1 MEKFKGEIVY
11 MYDYKYF
18 VLYKNKKVIVVGVG
32 NFGIDVVVDLS
43 YVIFFVSICNYK
55 YINIVF

>member
-11 MYDYKYF
+11 IYDYKYF

-43 YVIFFVSICNYK
+43 YVIFFVSICNF
-55 YINIVF
+55 INIVF